1 MKEIKEFR
9 GKYYFLSNFYRVSVT
24 YEGLTYPSSEAAFQ
38 AAKCLNDEDKLVFT
52 HLRPSLAKAIGKQI
66 NIRPDWDNV
75 RLKCMFNICLN
86 KFTQNQD
93 LLYQL
98 LDTKDY
104 VLIEGN
110 TWGDTFWGVCEGG
123 GTNHL
128 GRILMFI
135 RTVLLF
141 CEGQLSEGY
150 LHEFLCDSNYH
161 IYANI
166 EETFDIIVL
175 NTKKQI
181 YESNIDKYKKNC
193 I

>member
-1 MKEIKEFR
+1 MKLFAQIQ
-9 GKYYFLSNFYRVSVT
+9 GMIHFL
-24 YEGLTYPSSEAAFQ
+24 
-38 AAKCLNDEDKLVFT
+38 
-52 HLRPSLAKAIGKQI
+52 
-66 NIRPDWDNV
+66 WDA
-75 RLKCMFNICLN
+75 
-86 KFTQNQD
+86 
-93 LLYQL
+93 YHS
-98 LDTKDY
+98 
-104 VLIEGN
+104 
-110 TWGDTFWGVCEGG
+110 DTFWGVCEGG

-161 IYANI
+161 IYADI

-181 YESNIDKYKKNC
+181 YESNIDKYKKIVSDIKIC
-193 I
+193 TPIFSEEAI